1 MQKSYQ
7 ANAQRHDNKKR
18 NGQTEKGAAGNKKL
32 ALVVAHLEKQIISNK
47 FSLKVSFGSC
57 FHAQPTPIFNR

>member
-18 NGQTEKGAAGNKKL
+18 NGQTEKGTTANIGFAAVWL
-32 ALVVAHLEKQIISNK
+32 YY
-47 FSLKVSFGSC
+47 
-57 FHAQPTPIFNR
+57 